1 MEYKLTAVTE
11 AILPSIAAIE
21 KCCFSSPISEEM
33 LQYMLRSERQY
44 LVAAVDNRGSI
55 LGYAGMMTV
64 LDEGYIE
71 NIAVH
76 PDARRNGI
84 GAALVQHLLDE
95 GIRRELLFLT
105 LEVRE
110 SNAPAR
116 ALYEKYGFTIVGV
129 RKNYYEKPT
138 ENAILMTKLFRDTT
152 AECN

>member
-1 MEYKLTAVTE
+1 MEYRLTAVTE
-11 AILPSIAAIE
+11 AMLPELAAIE
-21 KCCFSSPISEEM
+21 KRCFSSPISEDM
-33 LQYMLRSERQY
+33 LRYMLGSERQY
-44 LVAAVDNRGSI
+44 LIAAVDAQETV

-95 GIRRELLFLT
+95 GVARELLFLT

-110 SNAPAR
+110 SNTPAR
-116 ALYEKYGFTIVGV
+116 ALYEKYGFDIVGV

-138 ENAILMTKLFRDTT
+138 ENAILMTKLFRDI
-152 AECN
+152 AECE

>member
-11 AILPSIAAIE
+11 AMLPELAAIE
-21 KCCFSSPISEEM
+21 KSCFSSPISEDM
-33 LQYMLRSERQY
+33 LQYMLGNARQY
-44 LVAAVDNRGSI
+44 LAAAVDAENRV

-95 GIRRELLFLT
+95 GAERELLFLT

-116 ALYEKYGFTIVGV
+116 ALYEKYGFEIVGV

-138 ENAILMTKLFRDTT
+138 ENAILMTKWFRNP
-152 AECN
+152 AE

>member
-11 AILPSIAAIE
+11 AMLPELAAIE

-33 LQYMLRSERQY
+33 LRYMLRNERQY
-44 LVAAVDNRGSI
+44 LIAGVDAENRV

-95 GIRRELLFLT
+95 GVERELLFLT

-110 SNAPAR
+110 GNAPAR
-116 ALYEKYGFTIVGV
+116 ALYEKYGFEIVGV
-129 RKNYYEKPT
+129 RKNYYEKPA
-138 ENAILMTKLFRDTT
+138 ENAILMTKVFRDT
-152 AECN
+152 AECE